1 MLHCKDLLV
10 SIIHR
15 SPRLGSMPLK
25 GVMND
30 AVIVCVLV
38 ACLTL
43 LCPVHLLSE
52 MYMWQSRIE
61 IEYYSVAY
69 FKHITKFDTL

>member
-1 MLHCKDLLV
+1 
-10 SIIHR
+10 
-15 SPRLGSMPLK
+15 MPLQ
-25 GVMND
+25 GVMNG

-52 MYMWQSRIE
+52 MYMWQSWIE
-61 IEYYSVAY
+61 IEYYSVVY
-69 FKHITKFDTL
+69 FECITEFDTL